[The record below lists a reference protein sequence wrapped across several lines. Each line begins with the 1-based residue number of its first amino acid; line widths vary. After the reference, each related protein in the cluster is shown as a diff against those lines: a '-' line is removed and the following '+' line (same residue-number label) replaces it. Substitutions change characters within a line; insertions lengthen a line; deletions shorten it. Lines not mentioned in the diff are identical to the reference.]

1 MLAVKELLG
10 SKLKF
15 GLIALAIGLVVS
27 LTMSMSAMSEGLIAG
42 MTGAKRSLE
51 ADALVFQGD
60 TDIALERSVLSAED
74 LDTIA
79 AADGVKESYGV
90 GHAIV
95 TVDSAAEE
103 FDARVFGL
111 QDRFDQLPVVEGEG
125 VPGPGEAI
133 VDIAAANDG
142 VALGDTL
149 HLTPVDRELTVV
161 GFTEGRRYVMAPAI
175 YVDMDTWESIYID
188 SALGRMTS
196 AAQASTE
203 ADSAQADPAAA
214 ERVSDRIAAS
224 MSGGASI
231 AAVQLESGTTIE
243 QLADT
248 LGEDFDVVTP
258 AEAALAGNG
267 MAVMVLAV
275 DGIQWV
281 SLVIGALVVG
291 VFFYITTLQK
301 SGQIAAVKALGAS
314 DAYMGRQLFLQV
326 TILVSVAAVFGTL
339 LALGTAASMPPD
351 MAIEPE
357 AQAWALTLVS
367 VYIAAYVGSLF
378 SLVAILRIDPASA
391 LNSRSD
397 S

>member
-1 MLAVKELLG
+1 VLAVKELLG
-10 SKLKF
+10 SRLKF

-74 LDTIA
+74 LDAIA
-79 AADGVKESYGV
+79 AAEGVAESYGV

-95 TVDSAAEE
+95 TVDSADQE

-111 QDRFDQLPVVEGEG
+111 QDRFDQLPIVEGRG
-125 VPGPGEAI
+125 VPGADEAV

-149 HLTPVDRELTVV
+149 HLTPIDRELTVV

-175 YVDMDTWESIYID
+175 YVDMGTWESIYIA
-188 SALGRMTS
+188 SALGRMES
-196 AAQASTE
+196 AAESNATE
-203 ADSAQADPAAA
+203 PDPPTA
-214 ERVSDRIAAS
+214 ERVSDRIGAT

-231 AAVQLESGTTIE
+231 AAVRLHSGTTNAE
-243 QLADT
+243 LADT
-248 LGEDFDVVTP
+248 LGSDFDVVTP
-258 AEAALAGNG
+258 EEAALAGNG

-314 DAYMGRQLFLQV
+314 DAYMGRQLFVQV

-339 LALGTAASMPPD
+339 LALGTASAMPPD

-357 AQAWALTLVS
+357 AQAWALTLAS
-367 VYIAAYVGSLF
+367 VYLAAYVGSLF

-391 LNSRSD
+391 LNSRSV

>member
-42 MTGAKRSLE
+42 MTGAKASLD
-51 ADALVFQGD
+51 ADVLVFQGD
-60 TDIALERSVLSAED
+60 TDIALERSILSAED
-74 LDTIA
+74 LETISSA
-79 AADGVKESYGV
+79 GGVTDSYGV

-95 TVDSAAEE
+95 TVDSTAEE

-111 QDRFDQLPVVEGEG
+111 QAEFGQLPVVEGTGE
-125 VPGPGEAI
+125 PGPGEAV
-133 VDIAAANDG
+133 VDVAAKNDG
-142 VALGDTL
+142 VRLGDEL
-149 HLTPVDRELTVV
+149 HLTPIDQELEVV

-175 YVDMDTWESIYID
+175 YVDMETWESIYID

-196 AAQASTE
+196 PDQGDGE
-203 ADSAQADPAAA
+203 ADSGIGQ
-214 ERVSDRIAAS
+214 RIGES

-231 AAVQLESGTTIE
+231 AAVKLEPGVTPE
-243 QLADT
+243 RLAET
-248 LGEDFDVVTP
+248 LGAGFDVVTP

-275 DGIQWV
+275 DGIQGV
-281 SLVIGALVVG
+281 SLVIGALVIG

-314 DAYMGRQLFLQV
+314 DAYMGRQLLLQV
-326 TILVSVAAVFGTL
+326 TILVSIAAVLGTL
-339 LALGTAASMPPD
+339 LALGTAAGMPPD
-351 MAIEPE
+351 MAIEPA

-367 VYIAAYVGSLF
+367 VYVAAYVGSLF

-397 S
+397 A

>member
-42 MTGAKRSLE
+42 MTGAKRTLD

-60 TDIALERSVLSAED
+60 TDIALERSILSAED
-74 LDTIA
+74 LETISSA
-79 AADGVKESYGV
+79 GGVADSYGV

-95 TVDSAAEE
+95 TVDSAAQE

-111 QDRFDQLPVVEGEG
+111 QGEFGQLPVVEGTGE
-125 VPGPGEAI
+125 PGPDEAI
-133 VDIAAANDG
+133 VDVAAKTDG
-142 VALGDTL
+142 VRLGDEL
-149 HLTPVDRELTVV
+149 HLTPIDREVTVV
-161 GFTEGRRYVMAPAI
+161 GFTEGRRYVMAPVI

-196 AAQASTE
+196 ADSGEQVEPAQSEGDVA
-203 ADSAQADPAAA
+203 
-214 ERVSDRIAAS
+214 DRIAQS

-231 AAVQLESGTTIE
+231 AAVRLEPGVTPE
-243 QLADT
+243 ELADS
-248 LGEDFDVVTP
+248 LAGEFDVVTP
-258 AEAALAGNG
+258 EEAALAGNG

-314 DAYMGRQLFLQV
+314 DAYMGRQLLLQV
-326 TILVSVAAVFGTL
+326 TILVSIAAVMGTL
-339 LALGTAASMPPD
+339 LALGTAAGMPPD

-357 AQAWALTLVS
+357 AGAWALTLVS
-367 VYIAAYVGSLF
+367 VYVAAYVGSLF

-397 S
+397 A